1 MVLPE
6 EKNFSC
12 NLCGKAF
19 GRSEHLKRHELM
31 HSQGDR
37 PFKCQFCPK
46 DFIRR
51 DALQHHE
58 ATHNATPSLLQRGV
72 RACAICSSAKARC
85 SGEAQCTRCQ
95 ERGLQCV
102 YPGGVETPTSSTSDV
117 ATPAHISIVP
127 QYQYPIQQHEP
138 QTQATQPMP
147 QNIVP
152 MQEGNMTVG
161 FDIWDQNILSST
173 NWLEVLEPGGYPQ
186 YNFDG
191 FPRFFPVESS
201 QQPAHLIPAY
211 RANRSQA
218 YSDSPGSVFSS
229 HSNVIADSITS
240 CGSHDE
246 PPTPGEFYVDGEP
259 ARHPRVKRRK
269 TSSAKR
275 TLDVDGLRG
284 PSLRL
289 PDGFPS
295 DFEQQIIVINDST
308 YTEIQNL
315 YDRNCINPPQPWSP
329 YEPIPLPAKEILGHF
344 LDLHPYHGYGKYR
357 LQYPPENAVSSVL
370 VTSMHEMVRRCV
382 LYVRES
388 TPDPQARTIAS
399 GAAEVLHIVGAAFRG
414 DKCLLDSAMEMRH
427 HLGTIFADCARAAGD
442 NIPATSANGMK
453 GTPWV
458 PWCQR
463 ESNIRLAYSAW
474 MLDATIAYHFQLT
487 PCLSLRDARLPLPC
501 HEKLWI
507 ADTEQDWQALS
518 TYSLQQPILNT
529 ALQELFV
536 DKKLPRERGEFARI
550 LTIHGIYHRIWEV
563 SRYLENPLSQWI
575 PTASRQPSTELLP
588 TAPVWLP
595 SMPAFVKWQNSACD
609 AIDVLHWQA
618 NATIGQASGLEH
630 PTVLQLHFARTVVLA
645 TYDRMVSLVRH
656 TASGTI
662 HTVAAQEDQHIITR
676 WANQH
681 QCKARF
687 AAIHA
692 GVAFWHVRSY
702 TIDASHEAPPVGLA
716 ALVLWAFGTF
726 TSRKALGAS
735 ASQQPGDH
743 HTGNEHSEEAG
754 NSDDAACDIILIDRP
769 TDDELVQ
776 TFIRN
781 GHKMQAHLTGVG
793 DLYAPRGSERALAQ
807 ACKLLNSLRCW
818 AINESW
824 LQLLQGLVNTLSH
837 GHINGRGREHVLLAD

>member
-1 MVLPE
+1 
-6 EKNFSC
+6 
-12 NLCGKAF
+12 
-19 GRSEHLKRHELM
+19 
-31 HSQGDR
+31 
-37 PFKCQFCPK
+37 
-46 DFIRR
+46 
-51 DALQHHE
+51 
-58 ATHNATPSLLQRGV
+58 
-72 RACAICSSAKARC
+72 
-85 SGEAQCTRCQ
+85 
-95 ERGLQCV
+95 
-102 YPGGVETPTSSTSDV
+102 
-117 ATPAHISIVP
+117 
-127 QYQYPIQQHEP
+127 
-138 QTQATQPMP
+138 
-147 QNIVP
+147 
-152 MQEGNMTVG
+152 
-161 FDIWDQNILSST
+161 
-173 NWLEVLEPGGYPQ
+173 
-186 YNFDG
+186 
-191 FPRFFPVESS
+191 
-201 QQPAHLIPAY
+201 
-211 RANRSQA
+211 
-218 YSDSPGSVFSS
+218 
-229 HSNVIADSITS
+229 
-240 CGSHDE
+240 
-246 PPTPGEFYVDGEP
+246 
-259 ARHPRVKRRK
+259 
-269 TSSAKR
+269 
-275 TLDVDGLRG
+275 
-284 PSLRL
+284 
-289 PDGFPS
+289 
-295 DFEQQIIVINDST
+295 
-308 YTEIQNL
+308 
-315 YDRNCINPPQPWSP
+315 
-329 YEPIPLPAKEILGHF
+329 
-344 LDLHPYHGYGKYR
+344 
-357 LQYPPENAVSSVL
+357 
-370 VTSMHEMVRRCV
+370 MVRRCV

-414 DKCLLDSAMEMRH
+414 DKGLLDSAMEMRH
-427 HLGTIFADCARAAGD
+427 HLGTIFADCARAAAD

-518 TYSLQQPILNT
+518 TYSLQQSTLNT

-536 DKKLPRERGEFARI
+536 DKELPRERGEFARI
-550 LTIHGIYHRIWEV
+550 LTIHGICHRIWEV

-630 PTVLQLHFARTVVLA
+630 PTVLHLHFARTVVLA
-645 TYDRMVSLVRH
+645 PYDRMVSLARH

-681 QCKARF
+681 QCKARL

-702 TIDASHEAPPVGLA
+702 TIDAFHEAPAVGLA

-726 TSRKALGAS
+726 TNRKALGAS

-743 HTGNEHSEEAG
+743 HTGNEHSEEAD

-793 DLYAPRGSERALAQ
+793 DLYAPRGPERALAQ

-818 AINESW
+818 GINESW
-824 LQLLQGLVNTLSH
+824 LQLLQGLVNTLSQ
-837 GHINGRGREHVLLAD
+837 GHTNG